1 MALHCACRQH
11 RRRTAGSPPVACR
24 NQLTPKEYPVTPS
37 SQPILAI
44 IDVDITSGKDEV
56 AREQMLYNLR
66 NYRGNGVT
74 PLWTN
79 LSLIHI

>member
-1 MALHCACRQH
+1 M
-11 RRRTAGSPPVACR
+11 
-24 NQLTPKEYPVTPS
+24 TPS

-79 LSLIHI
+79 WLRQRADLRFTCLLYTSPSPRD